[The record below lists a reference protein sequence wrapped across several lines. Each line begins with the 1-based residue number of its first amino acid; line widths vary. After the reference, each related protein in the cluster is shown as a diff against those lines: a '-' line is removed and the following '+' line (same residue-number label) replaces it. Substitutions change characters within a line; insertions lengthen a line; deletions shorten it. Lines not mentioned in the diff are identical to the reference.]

1 LRAREEG
8 RFKTTSKNSKT
19 ERRNKVMIKEAIA
32 KVVRGIDLT
41 ETEMEKTMDEV
52 MTGTATPA
60 QIGAFVTALR
70 LKGETVDE
78 ITGAAKSMRARALK
92 IHLNNHLVNVDRDEI
107 NVEDETILDTCGTG
121 GDTTNTFNVST
132 ACAFVAAG
140 AGVNVAKHGNR
151 AVSSRCGSADVIE
164 NLGVKLD
171 LTSSD
176 VERCIKEIGI
186 GFLYAPLFHGAMK
199 YAAGPRQEI
208 GIRTIFNLLG
218 PLTNPAGASV
228 QVIGVYEPT
237 LTEKIAY
244 VLKRLGSKETFVVCG
259 EGTLDEISICGSTRI
274 SQLKNGEVKTFD
286 LTPEEV
292 GLERTSP
299 EAIKGGNAIENAE
312 IIRQILDGQKG
323 ARRDIVLLNAG
334 AAFVV
339 VGLDRD
345 FKEGIERA
353 KDSIDSGQAKEKL
366 KQLVAFTQQCRP
378 FIRSEL

>member
-1 LRAREEG
+1 LNDTR
-8 RFKTTSKNSKT
+8 KQKD
-19 ERRNKVMIKEAIA
+19 ERRKKIMIREAIA

-41 ETEMEKTMDEV
+41 EVEMEKAMDEV

-78 ITGAAKSMRARALK
+78 ITGAARSMRARAIK
-92 IHLNNHLVNVDRDEI
+92 ICLNNHLVNVDRDEI

-121 GDTTNTFNVST
+121 GDATNTFNVST

-237 LTEKIAY
+237 LTEKVAY

-259 EGTLDEISICGSTRI
+259 EGTLDEISICGPTRI
-274 SQLKNGEVKTFD
+274 SHLKSGEVRTFD

-292 GLERTSP
+292 GLRRTSP

-312 IIRQILDGQKG
+312 MIRQILDGQKG

-339 VGLDRD
+339 AGLDRD

-378 FIRSEL
+378 FVRSEL